1 MHPHP
6 AVGDACAG
14 DSDCGDLAPTAHDE
28 ERGVLA
34 LLLSRDFPGV
44 EDLRSQSR
52 EVVVVGR
59 CDCGCPSIALALP
72 GTSSRGRSTLTPF
85 EGRVVGHHGASCSIQ
100 LLPSTDDGQLSYL
113 ELVWYGESAPGSW
126 PHIDAIDL
134 VEIDR

>member
-1 MHPHP
+1 
-6 AVGDACAG
+6 VEI
-14 DSDCGDLAPTAHDE
+14 APRQLTHE

-59 CDCGCPSIALALP
+59 CECGCPSIALAHP
-72 GTSSRGRSTLTPF
+72 GTSSRGKSTLTPF
-85 EGRVVGHHGASCSIQ
+85 EGRVVGHHGAPPIE
-100 LLPSTDDGQLSYL
+100 LLLFTDDGQLSYL